1 MRIISAN
8 LNGIRSADSK
18 GFFEWLKLQGADA
31 VCLQETRIQP
41 EQLSLSML
49 EPVGLKS
56 AFEFAVKRGYSG
68 VGLYFKKK
76 PDRIQR
82 GIGWAEMDSE
92 GRFIQADYGK
102 LSIVSLYLPSGS
114 SGEIRQNFK
123 FQVMKFFEKWLM
135 EVKKSGREV
144 IICGDWNIAHKKI
157 DLKNW
162 KSNQKNSGFLP
173 EERAWMT
180 KLFSDYGYIDVFRKL
195 NPNSDQYTWWSNRG
209 RAREKNVGWRIDYQV
224 ATPEIAAKAT
234 AESIY
239 TAERF
244 SDHAP
249 LIIDYDCPL

>member
-8 LNGIRSADSK
+8 LNGIRSASSK
-18 GFFEWLKLQGADA
+18 GFFEWLKAQEADV

-41 EQLSLSML
+41 EQLTEIML
-49 EPVGLKS
+49 NPPGLKS

-76 PDRIQR
+76 PDRVHE
-82 GIGWAEMDSE
+82 GIGWSVLDKE
-92 GRFIQADYGK
+92 GRFIQADFGK

-114 SGEIRQNFK
+114 SGDIRQQFK
-123 FQVMKFFEKWLM
+123 YNVLDYLDKWLL
-135 EVKKSGREV
+135 EAKLSGREI
-144 IICGDWNIAHKKI
+144 IICGDWNIAHKEI

-162 KSNQKNSGFLP
+162 KSNKKNSGFLP

-180 KLFSDYGYIDVFRKL
+180 KLFTEYGYVDVFRKL
-195 NPNSDQYTWWSNRG
+195 NQTADQYTWWSNRG
-209 RAREKNVGWRIDYQV
+209 RAWEKNVGWRLDYQV
-224 ATPEIAAKAT
+224 ATPKIAAMAS
-234 AESIY
+234 AEAIY

-249 LIIDYDCPL
+249 LIIDYDYQL